1 MASPQNF
8 RLQIIGVGQEWRGDD
23 AAGLL
28 VARLLKPTQTRGG
41 GIGGPAPGGRP
52 PGSVPTAN
60 AASSTPN
67 RPQVTVLETSGAI
80 SDLLA
85 AWDGADAVILANAVR
100 GGGPPGKI
108 YRFPVHEAALPVDLF
123 PAASTH
129 AWGIGQ
135 AVALGQAL
143 RQLPPYLVVYGI
155 EGRDF
160 GPGQTISAAVAEAIP
175 AAARLILQEIQEVL
189 GEGSK
194 ACPLLG
200 RPGTAAPPNF

>member
-28 VARLLKPTQTRGG
+28 VARLLKPAQTRRG

-52 PGSVPTAN
+52 PGSAPATD
-60 AASSTPN
+60 AASLTPN
-67 RPQVTVLETSGAI
+67 RSQVTVLETSGAI

-85 AWDGADAVILANAVR
+85 AWIGADAIIIADTVQ
-100 GGGPPGKI
+100 GGGLPGKI
-108 YRFPVHEAALPVDLF
+108 YRFPVHEAALPTELF

-135 AVALGQAL
+135 AVALGQVL
-143 RQLPPYLVVYGI
+143 QQLPPYLVVYGI

-160 GPGQTISAAVAEAIP
+160 GPGQTISAAVAKAIP
-175 AAARLILQEIQEVL
+175 VAARLILQEIQE
-189 GEGSK
+189 
-194 ACPLLG
+194 LLG
-200 RPGTAAPPNF
+200 